1 MKKIKIGK
9 VATTHGIKGELKI
22 ISSFPYKDKIFK
34 VGNTLLIDN
43 IAYKIKTYRPHK
55 QFDMVT
61 LNDYKDINEVLFLV
75 KKPVYFDKEL
85 LTLEDDEILDED
97 LITYKV
103 LTTEEKEGIIKEIFL
118 ASPNNK
124 ILRIFIEKEILI
136 PFNSP
141 LIKELDK
148 KNKIIKIE
156 VIPGL

>member
-1 MKKIKIGK
+1 MKKIRIGK
-9 VATTHGIKGELKI
+9 IATTHGIKGELKI
-22 ISSFPYKDKIFK
+22 ISDFPYKDKIFK

-43 IAYKIKTYRPHK
+43 MPYQIKTYRPHK

-103 LTTEEKEGIIKEIFL
+103 LTTEGKEGIIKEIFL
-118 ASPNNK
+118 ASPKNK
-124 ILRIFIEKEILI
+124 ILRIFVEKEILI
-136 PFNSP
+136 PLNSP

-156 VIPGL
+156 LIPGL

>member
-1 MKKIKIGK
+1 MEKIRIGK
-9 VATTHGIKGELKI
+9 IATTHGIKGELKI
-22 ISSFPYKDKIFK
+22 ISNFPYKDKIFK

-43 IAYKIKTYRPHK
+43 MPYQIKTYRPHK

-103 LTTEEKEGIIKEIFL
+103 LTTEGKEGIIKEIFL
-118 ASPNNK
+118 ASPKNK
-124 ILRIFIEKEILI
+124 ILRIFIEKELLI
-136 PFNSP
+136 PLNSP

-156 VIPGL
+156 LIPGL

>member
-1 MKKIKIGK
+1 MEKIKIGK

-22 ISSFPYKDKIFK
+22 ISDFPYKDKIFK

-43 IAYKIKTYRPHK
+43 IAYQIKTYRPHK

-75 KKPVYFDKEL
+75 KKPVYFDKESL
-85 LTLEDDEILDED
+85 NLEEDEILDED

-103 LTTEEKEGIIKEIFL
+103 LTTEGKEGIIKEIFL
-118 ASPNNK
+118 ASPKNK
-124 ILRIFIEKEILI
+124 ILRIFVEKEILI

-141 LIKELDK
+141 LIKEIDK
-148 KNKIIKIE
+148 KKKIIKIE

>member
-1 MKKIKIGK
+1 MEKIRIGK
-9 VATTHGIKGELKI
+9 IATTHGIKGELKI
-22 ISSFPYKDKIFK
+22 ISDFPYKDKIFK

-43 IAYKIKTYRPHK
+43 MPYQIKTYRPHK

-85 LTLEDDEILDED
+85 LTLEDDEILDKD

-103 LTTEEKEGIIKEIFL
+103 LTTEGKEGIIKEIFL
-118 ASPNNK
+118 ASPKNK
-124 ILRIFIEKEILI
+124 ILRIFIEKELLI
-136 PFNSP
+136 PLNSP

-156 VIPGL
+156 LIPGL